1 MARLIDRIG
10 VIMREIGLIIFYGL
24 TAFDDIRTKQVRILE
39 IIVFGILGI
48 IVNVIWPVKSV
59 ESIICG
65 LLVGLVLYI
74 FSILTKEKIGK
85 GDCFIIM
92 VSGLYLGFIDVLI
105 LIWISSFLALIYGL
119 IKIKKL
125 KKDSS
130 YEIPFVPFLLS
141 GFLLMYGI
149 HSFGSLII

>member
-1 MARLIDRIG
+1 
-10 VIMREIGLIIFYGL
+10 
-24 TAFDDIRTKQVRILE
+24 
-39 IIVFGILGI
+39 
-48 IVNVIWPVKSV
+48 
-59 ESIICG
+59 
-65 LLVGLVLYI
+65 
-74 FSILTKEKIGK
+74 
-85 GDCFIIM
+85 M